1 VFEYIEIFHNRPR
14 RHSSFNYLSP
24 AEFEKRE
31 FVAQLVSTFMGKDQ
45 MRNMELFDQLL
56 KRGERRLMARLN
68 SPSKIQTFLDQLSY
82 SVEETYRSPLRVLR
96 ERTAHC
102 FDGALFAAAA
112 LWRLGHPP
120 LILELLPNDRDDDH
134 LLALYKRYGHWGAL
148 AQSNFVGLRFR
159 EPVYRTL
166 RELVLSYFEQFYNV
180 EHEKTLRGYTRP
192 LNLQVFDDMG
202 WMVDDRFLEKIS
214 ERLDGI
220 PRFSLI
226 NEKRA
231 AELSPVDERS
241 YQAGLLG
248 ANEKGLYRPT

>member
-1 VFEYIEIFHNRPR
+1 M
-14 RHSSFNYLSP
+14 
-24 AEFEKRE
+24 
-31 FVAQLVSTFMGKDQ
+31 Q
-45 MRNMELFDQLL
+45 NMELFGQLL
-56 KRGERRLMARLN
+56 KRNERRLMAQLN
-68 SPSKIQTFLDQLSY
+68 SPNKIQAFLDQLSY
-82 SVEETYRSPLRVLR
+82 SVEETYRCPLRVLR

-112 LWRLGHPP
+112 LWHLGYPP

-180 EHEKTLRGYTRP
+180 EREKTLRGYTRP

-202 WMVDDRFLEKIS
+202 WMVDDRMLERIS
-214 ERLDGI
+214 DRLDKARRYSIVTRKMAG
-220 PRFSLI
+220 
-226 NEKRA
+226 
-231 AELSPVDERS
+231 ELSPVDERF

-248 ANEKGLYRPT
+248 ANKKGLYHPT